1 MWFCS
6 GLHGYSTGSYLLEKI
21 QDSAGQKGTGKW
33 TAVAGL
39 EYGIPVTLIGES
51 VFARCLSSLLDE
63 RKHASSIL
71 KGPPS
76 SKYTGDKKQFLEHIR
91 QAGHTVKLSS
101 VHTYLY
107 THLIF
112 YNFFPFF
119 FCPPLFLQ
127 FVLRFTLL
135 NGPKYICGCVF

>member
-21 QDSAGQKGTGKW
+21 RDSAGQKGTGKW

-39 EYGIPVTLIGES
+39 EYGTPVTLIGES

-76 SKYTGDKKQFLEHIR
+76 SKYAGDKKQFLEHIR
-91 QAGHTVKLSS
+91 QVGHTVKLSFLR
-101 VHTYLY
+101 TY
-107 THLIF
+107 
-112 YNFFPFF
+112 
-119 FCPPLFLQ
+119 C
-127 FVLRFTLL
+127 
-135 NGPKYICGCVF
+135 